1 MLPHISHDTP
11 ASAPRFAPSLIHRC
25 ATSKPRAAPYNPAGP
40 IIETKRIDG
49 KPAHRV
55 EGSPQGAWIVA
66 NTEID
71 AMLSRVQQEL
81 GVSRTTVLHAIGA
94 DPATIS
100 KCRAHETPVYERW
113 ILRLSDLSGIP
124 VAELRQV
131 ACMEPV
137 TQPHPKARRAA

>member
-25 ATSKPRAAPYNPAGP
+25 ATSKPRVAAYNPAGP
-40 IIETKRIDG
+40 IIEAKRIDG

-55 EGSPQGAWIVA
+55 EGSPLGAWIVA

-71 AMLSRVQQEL
+71 AMLNRVIAQL
-81 GVSRTTVLHAIGA
+81 NCSRTAIYDATGMHAGSVTRCRQGA
-94 DPATIS
+94 YILEDQW
-100 KCRAHETPVYERW
+100 V
-113 ILRLSDLSGIP
+113 LRLGDFSGIP

-137 TQPHPKARRAA
+137 TQPHPKARRVV